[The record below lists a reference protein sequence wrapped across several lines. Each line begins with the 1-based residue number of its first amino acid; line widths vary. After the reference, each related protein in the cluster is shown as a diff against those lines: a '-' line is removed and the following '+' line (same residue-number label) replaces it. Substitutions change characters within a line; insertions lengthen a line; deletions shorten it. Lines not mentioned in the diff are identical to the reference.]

1 MKFHY
6 FVTKER
12 HVFERDKLKFSVWF
26 AICKAFEADPAIV
39 EKIVI
44 NPQGAVLCGNF
55 GEGDKYYG

>member
-1 MKFHY
+1 MFHY

-12 HVFERDKLKFSVWF
+12 HTFEKSKFTEQEWAS
-26 AICKAFEADPAIV
+26 ICYTFEIDPKIV
-39 EKIVI
+39 DRIVI